1 MRPPA
6 PEPAEQ
12 EIQRAAYLLWEQAG
26 RPAGR
31 DLEFWLGAQER
42 LRHTVPAHH
51 RWPWA
56 KPAMRTA
63 RNAQPPGRKC
73 R

>member
-1 MRPPA
+1 M
-6 PEPAEQ
+6 EQ
-12 EIQRAAYLLWEQAG
+12 EIQHAAYLLWEEAG
-26 RPAGR
+26 RPPGR
-31 DLEFWLGAQER
+31 DLEFWLTAQER
-42 LRHTVPAHH
+42 LRHTVPAHN

-56 KPAMRTA
+56 RPAALAA